1 MSINQQVE
9 HHSGLRPTFLPK
21 PLNEDA
27 PQEVA
32 CQPTIDEDDV
42 KDVEDM
48 TIFPSEVEELGEQS
62 GPAVRAASDGDEAL
76 VRPGI
81 VAPVLHTCR
90 SGRGALFVS
99 KGKATGH
106 RSLESHHDAGVPV
119 ISVDYCFLCE
129 SGEILFDEGGP
140 DEAPT
145 CKITGAKLQPIL
157 VMHDARS
164 RGIYAH
170 SVERKGPNLGACK
183 LMVDELDRM
192 GYKRVVIKSDGEPS
206 LVSLLDTITRAW
218 NGEVIPE
225 KSKRGDSQGNGEI
238 ERAIQ
243 TLCSQVRSMKIALDT
258 RLGVQLATSTP
269 ILSWMIEYAALVIRR
284 HLVGSDG
291 RTAYERL
298 KGRGDRRRVLE
309 FDEHVLYKPLKGS
322 DHPIQT
328 S

>member
-1 MSINQQVE
+1 MSPKSVSINQQVE
-9 HHSGLRPTFLPK
+9 HHSGLRPFFLPK
-21 PLNEDA
+21 PLNDDSL
-27 PQEVA
+27 QEVA
-32 CQPTIDEDDV
+32 CEQTINEDDV

-62 GPAVRAASDGDEAL
+62 GPAVRAANDGDEAL

-81 VAPVLHTCR
+81 VAPYSPRQPEIDRHNLTHLPFR
-90 SGRGALFVS
+90 SWCPICVKA

-170 SVERKGPNLGACK
+170 SVERKGPNPGACK

-206 LVSLLDTITRAW
+206 LVSFLDTITRAW

-225 KSKRGDSQGNGEI
+225 KSTRGDSQGNGEI

-269 ILSWMIEYAALVIRR
+269 YSIL
-284 HLVGSDG
+284 DG
-291 RTAYERL
+291 
-298 KGRGDRRRVLE
+298 
-309 FDEHVLYKPLKGS
+309 
-322 DHPIQT
+322 
-328 S
+328 